1 MFPMRGL
8 QQKERNMNLRRLQG
22 LALIVSAVCFLLGL
36 FGPQSISLISPQATS
51 FYVITGIILFM
62 LGIPAIHSLQPTGS
76 IGLVGIL
83 LLELAAFI
91 PFLFWSNLMPT
102 NLAGSLSLTS
112 ALAGML
118 GAIIIGWLTTREH
131 VFPAWLG
138 WAYLAYGLLN
148 FITGQIN
155 FGSLQGTIP
164 FLISLLSIAIQFAY
178 GFFIYQKAIHSTATV
193 KYQAPLP

>member
-1 MFPMRGL
+1 
-8 QQKERNMNLRRLQG
+8 MNLRRLQG
-22 LALIVSAVCFLLGL
+22 LALIVNAVCFLLGL

-112 ALAGML
+112 ALAGMF
-118 GAIIIGWLTTREH
+118 GAVIIGWLTIREH

-138 WAYLAYGLLN
+138 WAYLVYGILN

-164 FLISLLSIAIQFAY
+164 FLISLFSIAVQFGY
-178 GFFIYQKAIHSTATV
+178 GYFIYQRATKPALAREAKV
-193 KYQAPLP
+193 PVA